1 MNITVTKRTA
11 TQETFT
17 MDLRE
22 GSTVMDLIERAGMF
36 VDVTLTIRDEAII
49 PCDEELNDGD
59 HVLLLN
65 VASGG

>member
-1 MNITVTKRTA
+1 M
-11 TQETFT
+11 E
-17 MDLRE
+17 LPE
-22 GSTVMDLIERAGMF
+22 GSTVMDLIEKVGMF
-36 VDVTLTIRDEAII
+36 VDVTLSIRDQAII